1 MIRCEAAAGNRA
13 GIRRAIMRVTTV
25 LALGASAVVLV
36 SSASAPASADS
47 RNPDGVGIYT
57 PAEPPVRNRPRLY
70 RYDPNSWY
78 YNPRGY
84 YPNYAS
90 GYWVPRAEMRYR
102 YRYVYR
108 GPQYRYYPAWGYG
121 VGSYSRWW

>member
-1 MIRCEAAAGNRA
+1 MIRCEPAGYRP
-13 GIRRAIMRVTTV
+13 GIRRAIMRVTTL
-25 LALGASAVVLV
+25 LALGASAALLV
-36 SSASAPASADS
+36 SGAAAPVAAGSG
-47 RNPDGVGIYT
+47 NPDGVGIYT
-57 PAEPPVRNRPRLY
+57 PAEPPVRHRPRLY

-78 YNPRGY
+78 FKPRGY
-84 YPNYAS
+84 YPTYNN

-121 VGSYSRWW
+121 IGSIGRRW

>member
-1 MIRCEAAAGNRA
+1 
-13 GIRRAIMRVTTV
+13 MRVTTLWALAACAVILV
-25 LALGASAVVLV
+25 LGTPVPVSAEGK
-36 SSASAPASADS
+36 
-47 RNPDGVGIYT
+47 NPDGVGMYT
-57 PAEPPVRNRPRLY
+57 PAEPPVRGRPRMY

-78 YNPRGY
+78 YRSRGY
-84 YPNYAS
+84 YPYYGS

-121 VGSYSRWW
+121 APPVYTRRGW